1 MGGSPS
7 EPIAG
12 LISERGSLHREGTPI
27 TGAAV
32 ISRPT
37 LAETK
42 PGISSLSSRTYVGTK
57 AFALRG
63 SLLDAPTVQ
72 KLAESTS
79 LDELVNRLRSTPYA
93 DSFANMSPPFG
104 ARRIELALRERL
116 AVVHHSATQGAGR
129 YRILQLYYLKNIA
142 WDLKLALKARALN
155 RSYEQTVEYLDMKAE
170 ELVGRRDLIVKVLS
184 AKDVNEAVTMLSG
197 SEFFSDVEKA
207 QAAYASKGEIRF
219 FDVYIDHA
227 VLSAI
232 SKEYSLNP
240 RLYSAKSADVNGVS
254 DLVALDI
261 DAYNVLSVLRSK
273 LWGLT
278 EGEVQ
283 ELIIA
288 PARRVSLSTLNS
300 MVSADS
306 VGEAVKMIESDYRFA
321 QQGAQGDE
329 GLIDG
334 VEDGF
339 AKEMR
344 DTAALAFVWQGLSPG
359 TILGLIKL
367 LEFEVSNLAAIA
379 IGVEAGLDP
388 KTILS
393 KLRL

>member
-1 MGGSPS
+1 M
-7 EPIAG
+7 
-12 LISERGSLHREGTPI
+12 
-27 TGAAV
+27 
-32 ISRPT
+32 
-37 LAETK
+37 
-42 PGISSLSSRTYVGTK
+42 SSKTYVGTK

-63 SLLDAPTVQ
+63 SLLDAPTIQ
-72 KLAESTS
+72 KLAESAS
-79 LDELVNRLRSTPYA
+79 LEELVNRLRSTTYA
-93 DSFANMSPPFG
+93 DSLSSMSPPFN

-129 YRILQLYYLKNIA
+129 YRILQLYYLRNIA
-142 WDLKLALKARALN
+142 WDLKLGLKARALN
-155 RSYEQTVEYLDMKAE
+155 RSYEETVQYLDMKAE

-207 QAAYASKGEIRF
+207 LAAYSSKGEIRF

-240 RLYSAKSADVNGVS
+240 KLYSAKSANVNGVS

-278 EGEVQ
+278 EAEVQ

-300 MVSADS
+300 MAAADS
-306 VGEAVKMIESDYRFA
+306 VSEAVKLVEQSYHFLT
-321 QQGAQGDE
+321 QGARGDE
-329 GLIDG
+329 ELIDI

-344 DTAALAFVWQGLSPG
+344 DTAALSFVWQGLSPG
-359 TILGLIKL
+359 TILGFIKL
-367 LEFEVSNLAAIA
+367 LEFEVSNLAAVA
-379 IGVEAGLDP
+379 IGVEAAMDP
-388 KTILS
+388 KKILS
-393 KLRL
+393 KLRV

>member
-1 MGGSPS
+1 MAGSRSPQYRINHYKPS
-7 EPIAG
+7 DF
-12 LISERGSLHREGTPI
+12 
-27 TGAAV
+27 
-32 ISRPT
+32 
-37 LAETK
+37 
-42 PGISSLSSRTYVGTK
+42 SSQESGDSCLSSRTYVGTK

-63 SLLDAPTVQ
+63 TLLDTPTVQ

-79 LDELVNRLRSTPYA
+79 LDEMVNRLRSTPYTDA
-93 DSFANMSPPFG
+93 LSSMSPPFS

-142 WDLKLALKARALN
+142 WDLKLVLKARALG
-155 RSYEQTVEYLDMKAE
+155 RAYEETVEYLDMKAE
-170 ELVGRRDLIVKVLS
+170 ELEGRRDLIVKVLS

-197 SEFFSDVEKA
+197 SEFFPDAEKA
-207 QAAYASKGEIRF
+207 LAAYASKGEIRF

-240 RLYSAKSADVNGVS
+240 KLYSTKAANVNGVS
-254 DLVALDI
+254 DMVALDV

-283 ELIIA
+283 ELVIT
-288 PARRVSLSTLNS
+288 PTRRVALPILNS
-300 MVSADS
+300 MAGADS
-306 VGEAVKMIESDYRFA
+306 MSEAAKMIESAYRFPL
-321 QQGAQGDE
+321 QGPQGE
-329 GLIDG
+329 EELIDM

-344 DTAALAFVWQGLSPG
+344 DTADLAFVWQGLSPG

-367 LEFEVSNLAAIA
+367 LEFEVSNLAAVA
-379 IGVEAGLDP
+379 IGVEAGMDP
-388 KTILS
+388 KKILS
-393 KLRL
+393 KLRV

>member
-1 MGGSPS
+1 M
-7 EPIAG
+7 
-12 LISERGSLHREGTPI
+12 
-27 TGAAV
+27 
-32 ISRPT
+32 
-37 LAETK
+37 
-42 PGISSLSSRTYVGTK
+42 SSKTYVGTK

-63 SLLDAPTVQ
+63 SLLDAPAVQ
-72 KLAESTS
+72 KLAESAS
-79 LDELVNRLRSTPYA
+79 LEELVNRLRSTPYA
-93 DSFANMSPPFG
+93 DSFSNMSPPFN

-116 AVVHHSATQGAGR
+116 AVVHHSTTQGAGR

-155 RSYEQTVEYLDMKAE
+155 RSYEETVQYLDMKAE

-184 AKDVNEAVTMLSG
+184 AKDVNEAVTMLTG
-197 SEFFSDVEKA
+197 SEFFSDVERA
-207 QAAYASKGEIRF
+207 SAAYSSKGEIRF

-240 RLYSAKSADVNGVS
+240 KLYSAKSANVNGVS

-261 DAYNVLSVLRSK
+261 DAYNVLGVLRSK

-278 EGEVQ
+278 EAEVQ
-283 ELIIA
+283 ELIIT
-288 PARRVSLSTLNS
+288 PVRRVSLSTLNS
-300 MVSADS
+300 MAAADS
-306 VGEAVKMIESDYRFA
+306 VSEAVKLVESSYRFLT
-321 QQGAQGDE
+321 QGARGDE
-329 GLIDG
+329 ELIDM

-344 DTAALAFVWQGLSPG
+344 DTAALSFVWQGLSPG
-359 TILGLIKL
+359 TILGFIKL

-379 IGVEAGLDP
+379 IGVEAAMDP
-388 KTILS
+388 KRILS
-393 KLRL
+393 KLRV